1 MALPGVV
8 LECVM
13 SIPKATEA
21 EALGRFV
28 LQAVV
33 DVLADHRTITINV
46 TDSSGKAVVIT
57 VAIPLPSQ
65 PLSH

>member
-1 MALPGVV
+1 
-8 LECVM
+8 M
-13 SIPKATEA
+13 STPKATEA

-33 DVLADHRTITINV
+33 DVLADRKPITINV
-46 TDSSGKAVVIT
+46 TDSSGKAVLIT
-57 VAIPLPSQ
+57 VAMPIGSL